1 MSYILQ
7 FIDSAG
13 FMASLLSNLVNNEES
28 CQEFTQLTVKTDTLK
43 KNVKLTELN
52 INIATN
58 FLNTRTL
65 KMI

>member
-28 CQEFTQLTVKTDTLK
+28 CQEFTQLNVKTNTLI

-58 FLNTRTL
+58 FLNTRTS